1 MKSALY
7 KSLALHAAV
16 FLLFAIDLPLFWH
29 EDMNLSQ
36 PPIIVDLE
44 QVKISEMTNLP
55 SKAKFADEDKAPAK
69 VKKPVPVPTSKP
81 QPKPA
86 PKPEVKPEPI
96 KEPTMIEEAP
106 KSEPEEAPLPPKKD
120 FMVPPQ
126 PSKPKLPE
134 KKPEPKKPT
143 PAKPA
148 PKPETKKTAPEK
160 KPEKPKQEKAKPEI
174 SALKNLMDSVKS
186 LEKDLANA
194 DTEAT
199 IKKGTEVANM
209 GIEGGSG
216 GSYFSELSISETDAI
231 AARLRQCWNLDPG
244 AMGIEGMIIE
254 IRAYLNR
261 DGSVQKV
268 DILDSS
274 RYNSD
279 AFFRSVADSAK
290 RAVYICAPYSILSQK
305 HADKYDAW
313 KTMFLRFDPISHTVQ

>member
-1 MKSALY
+1 M
-7 KSLALHAAV
+7 
-16 FLLFAIDLPLFWH
+16 FAIDLPMFWR
-29 EDMNLSQ
+29 EDINLSQ

-44 QVKISEMTNLP
+44 QVKISEISNLP
-55 SKAKFADEDKAPAK
+55 SKAKLSDKDKPAANT
-69 VKKPVPVPTSKP
+69 KKTVPVPAQKP
-81 QPKPA
+81 RVE
-86 PKPEVKPEPI
+86 PKPEPKPEPI
-96 KEPTMIEEAP
+96 KEPSMIEEP
-106 KSEPEEAPLPPKKD
+106 VKQEPEQAPLPPKKD

-143 PAKPA
+143 PSKPA

-160 KPEKPKQEKAKPEI
+160 KQDKPKQEKAKPEI

-186 LEKDLANA
+186 LEKDLADANS
-194 DTEAT
+194 EAE

-209 GIEGGSG
+209 GIEGGTG

-268 DILDSS
+268 DVLDSS

-290 RAVYICAPYSILSQK
+290 RAVYICAPYDILSQK
-305 HADKYDAW
+305 HSDKYDAW
-313 KTMFLRFDPISHTVQ
+313 KTMFLRFDPISHTVR

>member
-7 KSLALHAAV
+7 KSLALHAVV

-29 EDMNLSQ
+29 EDMTLSQ

-44 QVKISEMTNLP
+44 QVKISEITNLP
-55 SKAKFADEDKAPAK
+55 SKAKFADEDKTPAK
-69 VKKPVPVPTSKP
+69 VKKVVPVPENKP
-81 QPKPA
+81 QPRPA

-96 KEPTMIEEAP
+96 KEPTMIEDTS

-134 KKPEPKKPT
+134 KKPEPKKET
-143 PAKPA
+143 PVKPA

-160 KPEKPKQEKAKPEI
+160 KPEKAKPEI

-186 LEKDLANA
+186 LEKDLANSE
-194 DTEAT
+194 TEAT

-209 GIEGGSG
+209 GVEGGSG

-268 DILDSS
+268 DILDSA
-274 RYNSD
+274 RYHND

-290 RAVYICAPYSILSQK
+290 RAVYICAPYNILSQK
-305 HADKYDAW
+305 HADKYDMW
-313 KTMFLRFDPISHTVQ
+313 KTMFLRFDPISHTVR